1 LFLGLSG
8 SPSQA
13 TPKEEGGSRLKAG
26 MTFCWGGVEL
36 TLASL
41 PACAGMTKI
50 RWEGAVAR
58 KRELTLVG
66 GSERKLRKR
75 AVRDWSVGKAKAFL
89 GALAETCNVSE
100 ACRTSGV
107 PMTVAYRQ
115 RKLDAGFRASWIEAV
130 GTAYS
135 RLELIL
141 LERAFSGVERIIRH
155 KDGSE
160 SRMREYSD
168 ALGLKLLQ
176 MHQATAT
183 EANSQVLPEDV
194 DEIRKR
200 LVSKLQRLKKRNEQ
214 EQEAERAQLR
224 GAPRRDGDVV
234 RRDAGA
240 AAQDHRRDDS
250 GEAGVP

>member
-1 LFLGLSG
+1 M
-8 SPSQA
+8 
-13 TPKEEGGSRLKAG
+13 R
-26 MTFCWGGVEL
+26 
-36 TLASL
+36 
-41 PACAGMTKI
+41 
-50 RWEGAVAR
+50 R

-66 GSERKLRKR
+66 GTERKMRKR
-75 AVRDWSVGKAKAFL
+75 AERDWSVAKARAFL
-89 GALAETCNVSE
+89 EVLAETCNVSE
-100 ACRTSGV
+100 ACRQSRV

-115 RKLDAGFRASWIEAV
+115 RKMDAGFRASWIEAIGV
-130 GTAYS
+130 AYQ

-176 MHQATAT
+176 MHQPTAAA
-183 EANSQVLPEDV
+183 ANAELPPEDV
-194 DEIRKR
+194 DEIRER
-200 LVSKLQRLKKRNEQ
+200 LVRKLQRLKKRNEQ

-224 GAPRRDGDVV
+224 GDARRDGDAV

-240 AAQDHRRDDS
+240 AAPDHRGDDA
-250 GEAGVP
+250 GAAGVP

>member
-1 LFLGLSG
+1 
-8 SPSQA
+8 
-13 TPKEEGGSRLKAG
+13 
-26 MTFCWGGVEL
+26 M
-36 TLASL
+36 
-41 PACAGMTKI
+41 
-50 RWEGAVAR
+50 AR

-75 AVRDWSVGKAKAFL
+75 AVRDWSVAKAKAFL
-89 GALAETCNVSE
+89 GVLAETCNVSE

-135 RLELIL
+135 RLELEL
-141 LERAFSGVERIIRH
+141 LQRAFNGVERMVRH

-160 SRMREYSD
+160 GKVREISD
-168 ALGLKLLQ
+168 GLGLKLLQ
-176 MHQATAT
+176 MHRATAV
-183 EANSQVLPEDV
+183 EANSQVPPEDV

-224 GAPRRDGDVV
+224 GAAPGNGDAVG
-234 RRDAGA
+234 RDAGA
-240 AAQDHRRDDS
+240 AAQDHQGDD
-250 GEAGVP
+250 G